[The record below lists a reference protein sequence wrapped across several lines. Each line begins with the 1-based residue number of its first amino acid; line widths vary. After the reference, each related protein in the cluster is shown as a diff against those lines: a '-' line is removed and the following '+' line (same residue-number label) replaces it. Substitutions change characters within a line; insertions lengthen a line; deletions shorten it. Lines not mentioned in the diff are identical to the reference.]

1 MTIVLTGFERHNIIR
16 KLSGTHLCNNC
27 CRPINTKCIKCN
39 GVGYCSNTCRK
50 LDVSHAYVCESM
62 KSANGKQPYLKA
74 LFMNTLYAVQ
84 LAEPDHDLFKLST
97 KYWYVEWAEEYPE
110 KWTLSPI
117 TQHQFVSSVSLDVLK
132 TTRNASKVY
141 VSPHL
146 GVLYTD

>member
-1 MTIVLTGFERHNIIR
+1 
-16 KLSGTHLCNNC
+16 
-27 CRPINTKCIKCN
+27 
-39 GVGYCSNTCRK
+39 
-50 LDVSHAYVCESM
+50 M

-84 LAEPDHDLFKLST
+84 LDEPDHDLFKLSA
-97 KYWYVEWAEEYPE
+97 KYWYVEWVEEHPE

-132 TTRNASKVY
+132 TTRNAVRVF